1 MTVMSRDPLIP
12 FLEPESVALVGVSRR
27 SGSGA
32 YNGLEMMR
40 RFGYEGRLLLVHPK
54 AEDILGERPFP
65 SVAELPETPDLAV
78 ITVGRERVGDV
89 VGQCVDREIP
99 AVVVVSQGFADAG
112 ETGQRL
118 QQELVDR
125 VRGSATRLLGPNT
138 MGVLNAHRR
147 FSTAFLD
154 LPRPE
159 PAPPLSLVAQS
170 GVFQVGPEQFIGPLG
185 KAVDIGNTA
194 DVDTVDALDHFATD
208 PETAVV
214 ALYLEGIQRGQ
225 ALVAAV
231 RRAADRKPVVV
242 LKSGRSAAGAEAA
255 LSHTGSLVGE
265 DAVVDAAL
273 ARAGAV
279 RVDNNVALRAA
290 CLALQRFRRM
300 VGPRIGFITCTGA
313 AGIMGADA
321 CEDYGLTLAAF
332 PPGLREELT
341 LPRMAWH
348 RLDNPADI
356 WPVAMGS
363 GDYLGFFQR
372 TARGLLG
379 DPGVDALACVMV
391 CKDSPLHQDHDL
403 VAAARELAE
412 QNPHHKP
419 IALWLYGSGAPRQSR
434 DINALGLPA
443 VAAFDTLDTMMMG
456 LAAAWQREKRLRALD
471 PPRGVIHAGAG
482 VGDDD
487 DVGAEPPAAAS
498 GDGVPASGDVVPAT
512 PPRATLPGGS
522 LLVGRSAHAFLEA
535 YGVPLAPGAVVDDAD
550 AAAAKAA
557 ALGFPVVI
565 KLVSPRWLHK
575 TEQGGVILDLRDE
588 SAVRQAVEAL
598 LRCYQETEPAPAAAS
613 GGDRDN
619 ADADADA
626 AAGVR
631 PGLWVQKQ
639 LRGVELLCGI
649 KRDPE
654 LGPVVVVGQGG
665 IHTEI
670 FRDVSYAL
678 APLRQGEPERMLEQL
693 RIAPLLAGARG
704 AAPVDRAAIYGLLR
718 ALSVIAEEH
727 PRVSELDLNPVV
739 ATPEGCF
746 AVDARIVVGEP
757 G

>member
-1 MTVMSRDPLIP
+1 MTVTSRDPLIP

-65 SVAELPETPDLAV
+65 SVAKLPERPDLAV

-118 QQELVDR
+118 QQELVER

-194 DVDTVDALDHFATD
+194 DVDAVDALDHFATD
-208 PETAVV
+208 PETSVV

-279 RVDNNVALRAA
+279 RVENNVALRAA

-332 PPGLREELT
+332 PPALREELT

-372 TARGLLG
+372 TARGLLA

-403 VAAARELAE
+403 VAATRELAE

-419 IALWLYGSGAPRQSR
+419 IALWLYGSGAPRQSWE
-434 DINALGLPA
+434 INAAGLPA

-471 PPRGVIHAGAG
+471 PPRRVVHAGAG
-482 VGDDD
+482 SVVDREIGASASED
-487 DVGAEPPAAAS
+487 AEPLAAAPT
-498 GDGVPASGDVVPAT
+498 GGPPPGDVVPTTA
-512 PPRATLPGGS
+512 PRAPLPEGS

-535 YGVPLAPGAVVDDAD
+535 YGVPLAPGAVVGDAD

-588 SAVRQAVEAL
+588 AAVRRAAAEL
-598 LRCYQETEPAPAAAS
+598 LGRYDDADTAPAAAS
-613 GGDRDN
+613 EGEHD
-619 ADADADA
+619 DAE
-626 AAGVR
+626 AGAR

-639 LRGVELLCGI
+639 LQGVELLCGI

-670 FRDVSYAL
+670 FRDVSHGL
-678 APLRQGEPERMLEQL
+678 APLRQGEPERMLERL

-704 AAPVDRAAIYGLLR
+704 AAPVDRAALQDLLR
-718 ALSVIAEEH
+718 ALSTIAEEH
-727 PRVSELDLNPVV
+727 PRVTELDLNPVV